1 MHDYDKSAAAFSK
14 AIQAD
19 PTSPFVH
26 NNYGNVLKKLGRIA
40 EARAEYQEAL
50 RIEPTYK
57 DARAN
62 LDALNQEASK

>member
-1 MHDYDKSAAAFSK
+1 MSTDTEKLETINPKNFTYA
-14 AIQAD
+14 
-19 PTSPFVH
+19 
-26 NNYGNVLKKLGRIA
+26 NVLKKLGRIA